1 MAEPKTKPTK
11 ASVAAF
17 LSAVEHE
24 QRRKDAKAVD
34 KIMRDITGEKPVMW
48 GTAIV
53 GYGSYETK
61 SGDWPRLGFSPRKA
75 NLVLYIM
82 PGFKEAVPILKKLGK
97 HKIGGSC
104 LYINKLADVDEAA
117 LRDLVKAS
125 WDNMNAKHA

>member
-17 LSAVEHE
+17 LSAVEND
-24 QRRKDAKAVD
+24 QRRNDAKAVD
-34 KIMRDITGEKPVMW
+34 KIMRDVTGKKPVMW

-82 PGFKEAVPILKKLGK
+82 PGFKEAASLLKKLGK
-97 HKIGGSC
+97 HKVGGSC
-104 LYINKLADVDEAA
+104 LYINKLEEVDAGV
-117 LRDLVKAS
+117 LRDLVAAS
-125 WDNMNAKHA
+125 WADMADKYG